1 MDIVYVSTSFAI
13 EVTVITEGILD
24 ESIFYYQWR
33 FIIWL
38 EHCRSS

>member
-1 MDIVYVSTSFAI
+1 MDIEYVSTSFAI

-24 ESIFYYQWR
+24 YSLFYYQWS

-38 EHCRSS
+38 AHSRSS